1 MKKLFLS
8 TLLLALP
15 LLASAYDIAAK
26 NDDGVM
32 IYYNY
37 YNNRTEL
44 EVTYETTDYNSY
56 TGVIRIPDEVTYMSR
71 PRKVTGIGDYAFYNC
86 KTMTSVSIPNTVI
99 RIRDYAF
106 YNCYGML
113 SLTIPNSVD
122 WIGDYAFYNCNCL
135 TSLNIPNSVIS
146 IGEYAFAACC
156 DATSVTIPNYLA
168 SIKDNTFCECYGLK
182 SVTIP
187 NSVTSIGKNAFAWC
201 SGLTSVTIPNSVTS
215 IGESAFSV
223 CSGLTSVTIGNS
235 VNEIGDYAFSQCN
248 NLTTV
253 TSKMENPCTINS
265 ACFHNNVYDNATL
278 RVPDGKKS
286 TYKNTKYWSR
296 FAFIEEGVGS
306 VTSVKSATESIPMQV
321 SSQDGF
327 IMVKSEQEGQPVAVY
342 SLDGKALGSAR
353 VNGGQAIIATNLPK
367 GTIVVVKVGER
378 SVKASL

>member
-8 TLLLALP
+8 TLLLVLP
-15 LLASAYDIAAK
+15 LLASAYDIK
-26 NDDGVM
+26 VENDDGVM

-122 WIGDYAFYNCNCL
+122 WIGDYAFYNCNSL

-187 NSVTSIGKNAFAWC
+187 NSVTSIGK
-201 SGLTSVTIPNSVTS
+201 
-215 IGESAFSV
+215 SAFSV

-265 ACFHNNVYDNATL
+265 ACFHKDVFDNATL

-286 TYKNTKYWSR
+286 KYRDTKYWSR
-296 FAFIEEGVGS
+296 FVFVEEGVGS

-327 IMVKSEQEGQPVAVY
+327 IMVKSEQEGQSVSVY